1 MENISKAVASSKKP
15 TGPELDKMIE
25 NVIATTF
32 KVDEIVAEAGSTRRE
47 LAVAL
52 NKIWTFE
59 WFDITQPS
67 TDTTD
72 EGKTVR
78 LKQKKLYEGLDKGA
92 QARGQKEYSNR
103 SKVWN
108 DIKKYGRIDRYPP
121 VETDKNDGSSNHTH
135 KERAVDKGATQWRSI
150 ERDEKASKADTE
162 YKDGLRNLILKCYGV
177 DVKNVK

>member
-78 LKQKKLYEGLDKGA
+78 LKQKKRTRVWMRARKRVAKKSIPTGPRSGMTSKNMAVLTGIHRLKQIRTMAQVITLTRNALWIKAPHNGA
-92 QARGQKEYSNR
+92 QSNAM
-103 SKVWN
+103 
-108 DIKKYGRIDRYPP
+108 KKPQRLTLSIR
-121 VETDKNDGSSNHTH
+121 TDY
-135 KERAVDKGATQWRSI
+135 EI
-150 ERDEKASKADTE
+150 
-162 YKDGLRNLILKCYGV
+162 
-177 DVKNVK
+177 